1 LSIRD
6 PRPEKP
12 GELPVQTRA
21 KYELVINLKAQ
32 LDAIIAQGIQGSLDP
47 AALDAQIIQ

>member
-12 GELPVQTRA
+12 SELPVQTRA
-21 KYELVINLKAQ
+21 EYELVINLKAADVIR
-32 LDAIIAQGIQGSLDP
+32 LNIPP
-47 AALDAQIIQ
+47 ALPLCAGKMTE

>member
-21 KYELVINLKAQ
+21 KYEVVNLKAANVIG
-32 LDAIIAQGIQGSLDP
+32 LNIPP
-47 AALDAQIIQ
+47 ALPLCAGKMTE